1 MEELFSLL
9 SLNIVIHSSNL
20 FVIETMVVSCIPS
33 VKGNRKHLLS
43 RKQTIAIDL
52 LNEMK
57 SKFNTSGTKYIGSL
71 CLLSI
76 RVSPNDTMTI
86 SEIIVFIDLL

>member
-33 VKGNRKHLLS
+33 VKGDRKHLLS
-43 RKQTIAIDL
+43 RKQTIARL
-52 LNEMK
+52 TERNEEQIQHLR
-57 SKFNTSGTKYIGSL
+57 N
-71 CLLSI
+71 
-76 RVSPNDTMTI
+76 
-86 SEIIVFIDLL
+86 